1 MKRILW
7 GLVMCLIIGL
17 TTSCEAPVQNA
28 MDKNMEAKDASLE
41 TIVTKVP
48 TPVVKTA
55 QERKLVAKR
64 VERFDVEN
72 KLGYVYIFV
81 AGNSTPMGYYTCIG
95 KVASLNSYLVPQQKI
110 VDRYQGKSFDQAN
123 QTVWRSMNPTL
134 VEDADLDGT
143 YGSNIEGVFFFTDND
158 TYVEIPTG
166 GPIGYFYT
174 DEPLPIKVPKLNVG
188 GK

>member
-1 MKRILW
+1 MKRMMWLVALISV
-7 GLVMCLIIGL
+7 GLLF
-17 TTSCEAPVQNA
+17 SCEEPVQNA
-28 MDKNMEAKDASLE
+28 MDRNMAAKDDSLDA
-41 TIVTKVP
+41 IVTKVP
-48 TPVVKTA
+48 TPKVTTA

-72 KLGYVYIFV
+72 KLGYVYIFI
-81 AGNSTPMGYYTCIG
+81 AGSATPMGYYTCIG

-110 VDRYQGKSFDQAN
+110 VDRYQGRSYDQTNAL
-123 QTVWRSMNPTL
+123 VWRSMTPML

-158 TYVEIPTG
+158 VYVEIPVG

-174 DEPLPIKVPKLNVG
+174 DEPLPIKVPKLN
-188 GK
+188 K